1 MKPPRKLHIK
11 SYGCQMNV
19 YDAQRMVDTLAGEG
33 FVETA
38 SAEDADLVILNTC
51 HIREKASEKV
61 YSELGRLR
69 VAKDEAARNGRE
81 MRIAVAGC
89 VAQAEGEEIIRR
101 APAVDVVVGP
111 QSYHHLP
118 QLLAR
123 AKSHGR
129 ALETEFPVEDK
140 FGFLPAPKPD
150 AIRARGISAF
160 VTVQEGCD
168 KFCTFCVVP
177 YTRGSEVSRPVARI
191 VDDVKRLADNG
202 VREITLIG
210 QNVNAYHGEGPDG
223 RTWPLGRLLHRLAEI
238 DCIVRLRYSTSHP
251 RDVDDSLIA
260 AHRDLPALMPFV
272 HLPVQS
278 GSDRILAAMNRKHTA
293 DDYRRVIDRFRA
305 ARQDIAFSSDF
316 IVGFPGETE
325 GEFAA
330 TLALVMQI
338 GYAGAYSFKYSPR
351 PGTPAADMRET
362 VSAAEMDERLVRLQ
376 ELIDSQQSAF
386 NKAMIGNTV
395 DVLFERAARNP
406 GQIVGRTAWLQ
417 PAHVFASPDII
428 GQVLPVTIESL
439 ERYSLLGE
447 LARASRRRCH
457 LLFRRR
463 PIVSIDPFFSKDHG
477 SLNPCQKAHRIHLR
491 LLPAANLTA
500 TCKFRPR
507 PRSSSTSTT
516 TARRLRS
523 SAPTARISRW
533 SNGGSASSSTRAAT
547 TSPSQAPATAATPR
561 GACWRR
567 SMRRPWRAMISRRAK
582 SKAPSAP

>member
-1 MKPPRKLHIK
+1 MNPPRKLHIK

-19 YDAQRMVDTLAGEG
+19 YDAQRMVDTLAPEG

-38 SAEDADLVILNTC
+38 SVDDADLVILNTC

-69 VAKDEAARNGRE
+69 VVKDEAARNGRT
-81 MRIAVAGC
+81 MSIAVAGC
-89 VAQAEGEEIIRR
+89 VAQAEGQEIIRR
-101 APAVDVVVGP
+101 APVVDVVVGP

-140 FGFLPAPKPD
+140 FGFLAAPSAH
-150 AIRARGISAF
+150 AIRARGISSF

-177 YTRGSEVSRPVARI
+177 YTRGTEVSRPVTKI
-191 VDDVKRLADNG
+191 VDDARRLADNG

-223 RTWPLGRLLHRLAEI
+223 RAWTLGALLHRLAEI
-238 DCIVRLRYSTSHP
+238 PGIVRLRYSTSHP

-278 GSDRILAAMNRKHTA
+278 GSDRILAAMNRRHTA

-305 ARQDIAFSSDF
+305 VRQDIAFSSDF
-316 IVGFPGETE
+316 IVGFPGESE
-325 GEFAA
+325 EDFLA
-330 TLALVMQI
+330 TLALVTQI

-351 PGTPAADMRET
+351 PGTPAADMREM
-362 VSAAEMDERLVRLQ
+362 VAATDMDERLVRLQ

-386 NKAMIGNTV
+386 NRAAIGNTV
-395 DVLFERAARNP
+395 DVLFERSARNP
-406 GQIVGRTAWLQ
+406 GQIVGRTAYLQ
-417 PAHVFASPDII
+417 PAHVMASPELI
-428 GQVLPVTIESL
+428 GQVLPVKIESL
-439 ERYSLLGE
+439 ERYSLLGR
-447 LARASRRRCH
+447 LAPPPEARSVPPVSAMTPAH
-457 LLFRRR
+457 L
-463 PIVSIDPFFSKDHG
+463 V
-477 SLNPCQKAHRIHLR
+477 
-491 LLPAANLTA
+491 
-500 TCKFRPR
+500 
-507 PRSSSTSTT
+507 
-516 TARRLRS
+516 
-523 SAPTARISRW
+523 
-533 SNGGSASSSTRAAT
+533 ASSQT
-547 TSPSQAPATAATPR
+547 TM
-561 GACWRR
+561 GA
-567 SMRRPWRAMISRRAK
+567 
-582 SKAPSAP
+582 

>member
-1 MKPPRKLHIK
+1 MVRRNGAISTQHSGPMKPPRKLHIK

-19 YDAQRMVDTLAGEG
+19 YDAQRMVDTLAPEG
-33 FVETA
+33 FVETDR
-38 SAEDADLVILNTC
+38 AEDADLVILNTC

-69 VAKDEAARNGRE
+69 VAKDEAARQGRD

-101 APAVDVVVGP
+101 APVVDVVVGP

-123 AKSHGR
+123 ANADGR
-129 ALETEFPVEDK
+129 AIETEFPREDK
-140 FGFLPAPKPD
+140 FAFLPPPRAE

-177 YTRGSEVSRPVARI
+177 YTRGAEASRPVGKI
-191 VDDVKRLADNG
+191 VDDVRRLADNG

-210 QNVNAYHGEGPDG
+210 QNVNAYHGEGPDS
-223 RTWPLGRLLHRLAEI
+223 RVWSLGRLLHRLAEI
-238 DCIVRLRYSTSHP
+238 EGIVRLRYSTSHP
-251 RDVDDSLIA
+251 RDVDASLIE
-260 AHRDLPALMPFV
+260 AHSDLPALMPFV

-325 GEFAA
+325 EDFSA
-330 TLALVMQI
+330 TLALVRQI

-351 PGTPAADMRET
+351 PGTPAAEMRET

-386 NKAMIGNTV
+386 NRAMIGNTV

-406 GQIVGRTAWLQ
+406 GQIVGRTAYLQ
-417 PAHVFASPDII
+417 PAHVMASVDII
-428 GQVLPVTIESL
+428 GQVLPVAIESL

-447 LARASRRRCH
+447 LA
-457 LLFRRR
+457 
-463 PIVSIDPFFSKDHG
+463 D
-477 SLNPCQKAHRIHLR
+477 
-491 LLPAANLTA
+491 
-500 TCKFRPR
+500 
-507 PRSSSTSTT
+507 
-516 TARRLRS
+516 
-523 SAPTARISRW
+523 
-533 SNGGSASSSTRAAT
+533 
-547 TSPSQAPATAATPR
+547 APA
-561 GACWRR
+561 
-567 SMRRPWRAMISRRAK
+567 RP
-582 SKAPSAP
+582 APSTLSPMTTGA

>member
-1 MKPPRKLHIK
+1 MKLPRKLHIK

-38 SAEDADLVILNTC
+38 SVDDADLVILNTC

-69 VAKDEAARNGRE
+69 VMKDEAARNGRQ
-81 MRIAVAGC
+81 MSIAVAGC
-89 VAQAEGEEIIRR
+89 VAQAEGSEIIAR
-101 APAVDVVVGP
+101 APVVDVVVGP

-118 QLLAR
+118 ELLAR
-123 AKSHGR
+123 AKSDGR
-129 ALETEFPVEDK
+129 ALETEFPIQDK
-140 FGFLPAPKPD
+140 FEFLPPPRPD
-150 AIRARGISAF
+150 AIRARGISSF

-177 YTRGSEVSRPVARI
+177 YTRGAEVSRPAAKI
-191 VDDVKRLADNG
+191 VDDVQRLADHG

-223 RTWPLGRLLHRLAEI
+223 RIWSLGTLLRRLADI
-238 DCIVRLRYSTSHP
+238 PGIVRLRYSTSHP
-251 RDVDDSLIA
+251 CDVDESLIE
-260 AHRDLPALMPFV
+260 AHRDLAALMPFV

-293 DDYRRVIDRFRA
+293 DDYRRAIDRFRD

-325 GEFAA
+325 EDFRA
-330 TLALVMQI
+330 TLALVTQI

-395 DVLFERAARNP
+395 DVLFERPARNP
-406 GQIVGRTAWLQ
+406 GQIVGRTACLQ
-417 PAHVFASPDII
+417 PAHVMAPADII
-428 GQVLPVTIESL
+428 GQVLPVRIDSL

-447 LARASRRRCH
+447 LVASPH
-457 LLFRRR
+457 GR
-463 PIVSIDPFFSKDHG
+463 PTPSGFS
-477 SLNPCQKAHRIHLR
+477 QE
-491 LLPAANLTA
+491 
-500 TCKFRPR
+500 
-507 PRSSSTSTT
+507 
-516 TARRLRS
+516 
-523 SAPTARISRW
+523 
-533 SNGGSASSSTRAAT
+533 
-547 TSPSQAPATAATPR
+547 APAHMTT
-561 GACWRR
+561 GA
-567 SMRRPWRAMISRRAK
+567 
-582 SKAPSAP
+582 